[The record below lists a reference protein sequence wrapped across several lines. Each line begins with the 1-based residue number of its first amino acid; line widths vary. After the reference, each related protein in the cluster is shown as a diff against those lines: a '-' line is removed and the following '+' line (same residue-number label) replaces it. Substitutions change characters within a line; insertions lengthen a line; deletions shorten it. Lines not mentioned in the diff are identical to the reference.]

1 MTEAEEKEILL
12 AQYVL
17 KSKLC
22 KDDPLMFIDTFC
34 YTFNPKVEPY
44 HLPFKLFPFQKAY
57 VLQLKKAIDDGY
69 DFFAEKCREMGITY
83 TTLATLLWYWLY
95 VPGSNFL
102 LGSRK
107 EDYVDNRGGSK
118 GDVSNK
124 EESLFGKLEYMIQRL
139 PKFLLPKK
147 FSVEKNM
154 TFMSLTNPENG
165 NVISGESS
173 NSNFSRGGRFKA
185 IFLDEFAFWDN
196 DCLKKDTEVLTDS
209 GWKLIKDCTTKD
221 LVYSMNTEN
230 METLFMPVT
239 KLHKVYAPQ
248 LYEFKSKSVD
258 ISCTPNHK
266 LLLEKKY
273 KVKNTRIFVDNNKDK
288 PYWKQSNGQRYFRRA
303 DEVYKQKHDF
313 IPLTSNYIG
322 GLQPK
327 KIYGFKAE
335 DFMEFLGWFVS
346 EGYHSGKTGDRR
358 IGICQSKAANPQK
371 WKEIKEMLLRMK
383 LNVTYNS
390 GSFNFGV
397 TQLPKKMF
405 EELWSLGKAHE
416 KYIPQKYLNYSEI
429 LLNYLFNALISGD
442 GCVIERP
449 GKTDKISYFTVSK
462 RLADNFQELT
472 QKCGFKATISKTHYI
487 NGKWRDL
494 YRINV
499 GFKTKAQVA
508 CLDKNIVDYNDYAY
522 CVTTPYHSLYIR
534 RNGIA
539 CWVGNTASWGSTADT
554 TNCRIVVTTPGIKP
568 SKAKRLRFGE
578 DGEEIKVVSF
588 DYTLDPRKTN
598 DWLEKERRRRS
609 TEDFAR
615 EIMINWEAS
624 IQGIVYPEIALASVG
639 SYPYDPVLALYCS
652 WDFGLD
658 GLAINWWQY
667 NPKNGKPRLIDS
679 YFNSNKP
686 IPFYFPF
693 MGHPVDSTFEYSE
706 EDILAINAFKNFKKA
721 IHFGD
726 PDVKKRSLHTAISTR
741 QILNSK
747 GIYIQTNTAAN
758 EFEVRRERTKVL
770 LQGGIE
776 VNDTKRNLFWL
787 DCIKQARYPQRDE
800 NAQGTSPINK
810 PIHNFTSHH
819 RTALEYF
826 AVNFDL
832 STVKGNA
839 EVPDWVSKIPKWTQK
854 K

>member
-57 VLQLKKAIDDGY
+57 VLQLKKAIDEGY

-196 DCLKKDTEVLTDS
+196 D
-209 GWKLIKDCTTKD
+209 
-221 LVYSMNTEN
+221 
-230 METLFMPVT
+230 
-239 KLHKVYAPQ
+239 
-248 LYEFKSKSVD
+248 
-258 ISCTPNHK
+258 
-266 LLLEKKY
+266 
-273 KVKNTRIFVDNNKDK
+273 
-288 PYWKQSNGQRYFRRA
+288 
-303 DEVYKQKHDF
+303 
-313 IPLTSNYIG
+313 
-322 GLQPK
+322 
-327 KIYGFKAE
+327 
-335 DFMEFLGWFVS
+335 
-346 EGYHSGKTGDRR
+346 
-358 IGICQSKAANPQK
+358 
-371 WKEIKEMLLRMK
+371 
-383 LNVTYNS
+383 
-390 GSFNFGV
+390 
-397 TQLPKKMF
+397 
-405 EELWSLGKAHE
+405 
-416 KYIPQKYLNYSEI
+416 
-429 LLNYLFNALISGD
+429 
-442 GCVIERP
+442 
-449 GKTDKISYFTVSK
+449 
-462 RLADNFQELT
+462 
-472 QKCGFKATISKTHYI
+472 
-487 NGKWRDL
+487 
-494 YRINV
+494 
-499 GFKTKAQVA
+499 
-508 CLDKNIVDYNDYAY
+508 
-522 CVTTPYHSLYIR
+522 
-534 RNGIA
+534 
-539 CWVGNTASWGSTADT
+539 TASWGSTADT

-639 SYPYDPVLALYCS
+639 DYPYDPILALYCS

-776 VNDTKRNLFWL
+776 VNQTKRNLFWL

-826 AVNFDL
+826 AVNFDIQ
-832 STVKGNA
+832 TVKSNA

-854 K
+854 R